1 MTWKDITAAF
11 AEAINSGRWP
21 NIRAF
26 TDEGVYIL
34 NDRDRWKMNYATVIL
49 DLQSATVGVD
59 TTAYN
64 VMLWYIDRQREDR
77 TDINTIISDAVT
89 TLGEL
94 VNFVRTHCDGVFIGD
109 IANALPFQDRFADE
123 CAGASLTFSISTLN
137 VSIC

>member
-11 AEAINSGRWP
+11 AEAVNSGRWP
-21 NIRAF
+21 NIRTF

-49 DLQSATVGVD
+49 DLQSATVNID
-59 TTAYN
+59 TTTYN

-77 TDINTIISDAVT
+77 TDINSIISDAVT

-94 VNFVRTHCDGVFIGD
+94 ANFVRGHCDGIFIAEA
-109 IANALPFQDRFADE
+109 ANATPFQDRFADE
-123 CAGASLTFSISTLN
+123 CAGASLSFAISTLN
-137 VSIC
+137 ASIC